1 MNLARFSVARPVTAG
16 IISMALFVLGVF
28 YLLKMPV
35 SLYPDVSIPF
45 ISVSVPYPGASPEQI
60 ESAIIKPIEAEVAGI
75 KKISRVIGVARPGFG
90 QLILGFK
97 MSANEQEAADAVREK
112 IAIVKG
118 KFPQGAREPIVAR
131 VDVGATPILI
141 YGIET
146 DKPADVTFQILEDG
160 LIADLRRTEGINE
173 AKIVGIGEERI
184 QLTLDAQR
192 LSDLRIAP
200 LDIYEQ
206 LSAKMAV
213 LPWGEITQ
221 NQQVLSVSR
230 SLLPADLDF
239 WRQQRVTLRDGRS
252 FNLAEVGTLDL
263 VRDESASTVFIN
275 GKSGLGLVLTKRADA
290 NTVAS
295 VQAAQKVVE
304 KVKLPD
310 GIKLFNI
317 VDQSSFI
324 QENSHEVWI
333 ALFAGGIFA
342 VLVILFFLTDLRS
355 ALISATAL
363 PVSIAGSFI
372 FMSWLGFS
380 VNMMSLLAMALA
392 IGLLIDDAVVVREAI
407 YTEME
412 KGATPRE
419 AAVRGTDRVAAAVI
433 ATSLAVIAVFLP
445 VAGMDGMVGQFFK
458 QFGVT
463 ICIAVALSTWVAF
476 TLDPMLSAYF
486 AGRPRPFSGQF
497 WDRWRAWLVQLENK
511 IANLA
516 VRSFKNPKS
525 VLVLALLS
533 LVGAV
538 VLSLSRGADFLA
550 FEDRGQFIVNI
561 RGASGSTRKQNE
573 ELAARALE
581 KLRDLEG
588 LQEVYV
594 TVGER
599 GNDNLSQ
606 MRLVFVPKTERKTGL
621 LEIQKVARTRLID
634 LGADVLIMDPPPIEG
649 IGGEAP
655 LSVYVYGEDFAETR
669 KVSED
674 LLAKIRS
681 LPGIANAR
689 LETAALAQGIDVAFN
704 SQDLGFAGSGSQ
716 AAELTGRLALTG
728 LEAGTVGTKNTPF
741 YLRLGD
747 DDRNLQTLWS
757 QVYVP
762 SMRGPLALSQF
773 ADLSEVARPRAI
785 DRERRSRKMV
795 IWGTLDRSETF
806 GTVLGQV
813 QKLIDDIPPPFF
825 GEIQG
830 DKEVFE
836 EMINSFAIAIA
847 GSFFF
852 IFIILASQFENLFRP
867 FVILLSL
874 PLAVIGGFVALYI
887 FGEQLALGALIGMVF
902 LIGLA
907 AKNGILLVDAIG
919 VKEKSMSLMQAVEE
933 SVKERSR
940 AILMTSIAMIFG
952 MIPTAVMRGGGSE
965 FRSPMAIAIIGG
977 VISSTVLSFF
987 VVPAV
992 FGLLEGFRLRRSH
1005 RNNMKGVVATVTS
1018 SCLLFFTFLFTPD
1031 ESLAQEQ
1038 GSALQQN
1045 RTSGQ
1050 SRETSSSNKL
1060 ELKLADMNAVIAL
1073 IGKLKPDSP
1082 ELARIDGAE
1091 IAAREA
1097 TRTSFESVFGGARVE
1112 YSREWFNPGYSQSF
1126 TLPLPPPTGPISSE
1140 TVVIPKQQNA
1150 FSFGW
1155 QIPLINAQ
1163 VIYGWIMRSAL
1174 REQADKIR
1182 EAQFEAGTLG
1192 TAQLLLKTE
1201 LAVQAARMNEEFVAI
1216 SKARHSI
1223 VKQRYSA
1230 GLTTRLELSQAEAA
1244 YMAAVAQLEQ
1254 EKAEQHRIRQ
1264 EFYQRAG
1271 FAYPENGVGLTRFP
1285 FVSGKPFKPVALA
1298 ALQAVY
1304 DVQVKNSE
1312 LSDASFY
1319 PTVQVELGYS
1329 KKDFE
1334 SAPDP
1339 QKFAAVKAK
1348 WDILDGGGRSA
1359 VRGRN
1364 MQMAYDALA
1373 QFREHENKMKS
1384 AFDSLSSRS
1393 QAIERAK
1400 SAAEFA
1406 RNAAKTAQSQAIESY
1421 SAGLI
1426 RALDVRN
1433 ADEAKLRAD
1442 FAALQLEFA
1451 EQGLALESMVL
1462 AGTWNSYVRSGA
1474 QP

>member
-1 MNLARFSVARPVTAG
+1 MNLARLSVARPVTAG
-16 IISMALFVLGVF
+16 IISVALFVLGLF

-60 ESAIIKPIEAEVAGI
+60 ESAIIKPIEAEVSGI

-112 IAIVKG
+112 ISIVKG
-118 KFPQGAREPIVAR
+118 KFPQGAKEPIVAR

-146 DKPADVTFQILEDG
+146 DKSAEATYQLLEDG
-160 LIADLRRTEGINE
+160 LISELRRTEGINE

-206 LSAKMAV
+206 LSAKMTV
-213 LPWGEITQ
+213 LPWGEVTQ

-230 SLLPADLDF
+230 SLLPADLEF

-252 FNLAEVGTLDL
+252 FSLGEMGTLDV
-263 VRDESASTVFIN
+263 VRDELASTVFIN

-290 NTVAS
+290 NTIAS
-295 VQAAQKVVE
+295 VEAAQKVVD
-304 KVKLPD
+304 KTKLPD

-333 ALFAGGIFA
+333 ALFAGAVFA

-412 KGATPRE
+412 KGASPRE
-419 AAVRGTDRVAAAVI
+419 AAVRGTDRVAAPVI

-486 AGRPRPFSGQF
+486 AGRPRPFAGEF
-497 WDRWRAWLVQLENK
+497 WDRWRAWLLRLETQ
-511 IANLA
+511 IAHLA
-516 VRSFKNPKS
+516 VRSFRHPKT
-525 VLVLALLS
+525 VIALALIA

-538 VLSLSRGADFLA
+538 ALSLSRGADFLA

-561 RGASGSTRKQNE
+561 RGPSGSTRKQNE
-573 ELAARALE
+573 EIAARALE

-588 LQEVYV
+588 LEEVYV

-606 MRLVFVPKTERKTGL
+606 MRLVFVPKTARATGL
-621 LEIQKVARTRLID
+621 LEIQKIARSRLAELD
-634 LGADVLIMDPPPIEG
+634 ADVLIMDPPPIEG

-655 LSVYVYGEDFAETR
+655 LSVYVYGEDFVETR
-669 KVSED
+669 KVSEE
-674 LLAKIRS
+674 LLRKIRS

-728 LEAGTVGTKNTPF
+728 LEAGTVGNKNTPF

-747 DDRNLQTLWS
+747 SDRNLQTLWN

-762 SMRGPLALSQF
+762 SQRGPLALSQF
-773 ADLSEVARPRAI
+773 ADLNETQRPRAI

-795 IWGTLDRSETF
+795 IWGTLDRSQTF

-813 QKLIDDIPPPFF
+813 QKLIDEIPPPYS

-836 EMINSFAIAIA
+836 EMINSFTVAIV

-874 PLAVIGGFVALYI
+874 PLAVIGGFVAL
-887 FGEQLALGALIGMVF
+887 FLAGQQLALGALIGMVF

-919 VKEKSMSLMQAVEE
+919 VKEKSMSLLHAVEE

-992 FGLLEGFRLRRSH
+992 FGLLDGVRMRRSK
-1005 RNNMKGVVATVTS
+1005 KGNFGSVAASVTS
-1018 SCLLFFTFLFTPD
+1018 SLILLVFGLFKPD
-1031 ESLAQEQ
+1031 QGFAQTSEPREQAEATQPITSDSKASSL
-1038 GSALQQN
+1038 LN
-1045 RTSGQ
+1045 
-1050 SRETSSSNKL
+1050 
-1060 ELKLADMNAVIAL
+1060 LKTADMAEVRVL
-1073 IGKLKPDSP
+1073 IGQLKSDSP
-1082 ELARIDGAE
+1082 ELAQIQGAE
-1091 IAAREA
+1091 IAAQQA
-1097 TRTSFESVFGGARVE
+1097 TRTSFESVLGGARLE

-1126 TLPLPPPTGPISSE
+1126 NLPLPPPAKPIK
-1140 TVVIPKQQNA
+1140 TVVIPKLQNA

-1155 QIPLINAQ
+1155 QIPLVNVQ
-1163 VIYGWIMRSAL
+1163 VVYGWIMRSAL
-1174 REQADKIR
+1174 RNQADKIR
-1182 EAQFEAGTLG
+1182 QAQFELGTLG
-1192 TAQLLLKTE
+1192 AAQLLLKTE
-1201 LAVQAARMNEEFVAI
+1201 LAVQSVRMNEEFVAI
-1216 SKARHSI
+1216 SNTRYSI

-1254 EKAEQHRIRQ
+1254 EKAEEHRVKQ
-1264 EFYQRAG
+1264 EFFQRVG
-1271 FAYPENGVGLTRFP
+1271 SQYPEKGLGLTKFP
-1285 FVSGKPFKPVALA
+1285 YVSEKPFKPVALD
-1298 ALQAVY
+1298 ALRAVY
-1304 DVQVKNSE
+1304 EVQLKNAG

-1319 PTVQVELGYS
+1319 PTIQLEVGYS
-1329 KKDFE
+1329 KKEFE

-1339 QKFAAVKAK
+1339 QKFAAVRAR
-1348 WDILDGGGRSA
+1348 WDILDGGARSA
-1359 VRGRN
+1359 VRGQN

-1373 QFREHENKMKS
+1373 RLREQENNMKS
-1384 AFDSLSSRS
+1384 AFDSLGLRY

-1400 SAAEFA
+1400 
-1406 RNAAKTAQSQAIESY
+1406 NAADYAGKAARTAQKQAMESY

-1426 RALDVRN
+1426 RALDVRS
-1433 ADEAKLRAD
+1433 ADEAKLKAD
-1442 FAALQLEFA
+1442 YAALQLEFA
-1451 EQGLALESMVL
+1451 AQGLALESMAL
-1462 AGTWNSYVRSGA
+1462 AGVWNSYI
-1474 QP
+1474 QPGNQP

>member
-16 IISMALFVLGVF
+16 IISMALFVLGLF

-118 KFPQGAREPIVAR
+118 KFPQGAKEPIVAR

-146 DKPADVTFQILEDG
+146 NKPADVTYQILEDG

-213 LPWGEITQ
+213 LPWGEVTQ
-221 NQQVLSVSR
+221 NQQVLAVSR
-230 SLLPADLDF
+230 SLLPADLNF

-252 FNLAEVGTLDL
+252 FSLAEVGTLDI

-295 VQAAQKVVE
+295 VKIAQKVVD
-304 KVKLPD
+304 KAKLPD
-310 GIKLFNI
+310 GIKLFNL
-317 VDQSSFI
+317 VDQSAFI

-333 ALFAGGIFA
+333 ALFAGGVFA

-407 YTEME
+407 FTEME

-486 AGRPRPFSGQF
+486 AGRPRPFTGEF
-497 WDRWRAWLVQLENK
+497 WVRWRAWLVRVETQ
-511 IANLA
+511 IAHLA
-516 VRSFKNPKS
+516 VRSFVRPKT
-525 VLVLALLS
+525 VLAIALVA

-538 VLSLSRGADFLA
+538 GLSLSRGADFLA

-561 RGASGSTRKQNE
+561 RGPSGSTRKQNE
-573 ELAARALE
+573 ELASRAFD
-581 KLRDLEG
+581 KLRDLDG
-588 LQEVYV
+588 LEEVYV

-606 MRLVFVPKTERKTGL
+606 MRLVFVPKTERATGL
-621 LEIQKVARTRLID
+621 LEIQKVARSRLAD

-655 LSVYVYGEDFAETR
+655 LSVYVYGEDFAQTR
-669 KVSED
+669 QVSEE
-674 LLAKIRS
+674 LLQKIRT
-681 LPGIANAR
+681 LPGVANAR

-728 LEAGTVGTKNTPF
+728 LEAGTVGGKNTPF

-747 DDRNLQTLWS
+747 ADRNLQTLWN

-773 ADLSEVARPRAI
+773 AELTETERPRAI

-795 IWGTLDRSETF
+795 IWGTLDRSQTF
-806 GTVLGQV
+806 GTVLAQV
-813 QKLIDDIPPPFF
+813 QKLIDELPPPYS

-836 EMINSFAIAIA
+836 EMINSFSVAIA

-887 FGEQLALGALIGMVF
+887 AGEQLALGALIGMVF

-919 VKEKSMSLMQAVEE
+919 VKEKSMPLLQAVEE

-992 FGLLEGFRLRRSH
+992 FGLLDGFRIRRSQK
-1005 RNNMKGVVATVTS
+1005 RNFGGPIATVTS
-1018 SCLLFFTFLFTPD
+1018 ALIVLAIGFAKPAPIFAQTSQPSEDAEAASAAVSDSQPTHLL
-1031 ESLAQEQ
+1031 
-1038 GSALQQN
+1038 N
-1045 RTSGQ
+1045 
-1050 SRETSSSNKL
+1050 
-1060 ELKLADMNAVIAL
+1060 LKTADMAEVIAL
-1073 IGKLKPDSP
+1073 IGQLKADSP
-1082 ELARIDGAE
+1082 EVAQIQGAE
-1091 IAAREA
+1091 SAAREA
-1097 TRTSFESVFGGARVE
+1097 TRTSLESVLGGARLE
-1112 YSREWFNPGYSQSF
+1112 YGREWYNPGVIQSF
-1126 TLPLPPPTGPISSE
+1126 SLPLPPPTGPITSK
-1140 TVVIPKQQNA
+1140 TVVVPKMQNA

-1155 QIPLINAQ
+1155 QIPLVNVQ
-1163 VIYGWIMRSAL
+1163 VIYGWVMRSAL
-1174 REQADKIR
+1174 HTQAEKMR
-1182 EAQFEAGTLG
+1182 QAQFELGTLG
-1192 TAQLLLKTE
+1192 AAQRLLKTE
-1201 LAVQAARMNEEFVAI
+1201 LAVQSVRMNEEFVAI
-1216 SKARHSI
+1216 SNARYSI

-1244 YMAAVAQLEQ
+1244 SMAAVAQLEQ
-1254 EKAEQHRIRQ
+1254 EKAEEHRVKQ
-1264 EFYQRAG
+1264 EFFQNVGSR
-1271 FAYPENGVGLTRFP
+1271 YPEQGLGLTRFP
-1285 FVSGKPFKPVALA
+1285 YVADKPFKPA
-1298 ALQAVY
+1298 ALDALRSVY
-1304 DVQVKNSE
+1304 EVQLKNAG

-1319 PTVQVELGYS
+1319 PTVQFELGYS
-1329 KKDFE
+1329 KKQYE
-1334 SAPDP
+1334 TAPEP
-1339 QKFAAVKAK
+1339 QKFAAVKAR
-1348 WDILDGGGRSA
+1348 WDILDGGARSA
-1359 VRGRN
+1359 VRGQN
-1364 MQMAYDALA
+1364 LQMAFNALA
-1373 QFREHENKMKS
+1373 QLREQENKMKS
-1384 AFDSLSSRS
+1384 AFDSLAFRY

-1400 SAAEFA
+1400 SAADYA
-1406 RNAAKTAQSQAIESY
+1406 RKAAKTAQKQALESY

-1426 RALDVRN
+1426 RALDVRS
-1433 ADEAKLRAD
+1433 ADEAKLKAD
-1442 FAALQLEFA
+1442 YAALQLEFA
-1451 EQGLALESMVL
+1451 AQGLALESMAL
-1462 AGTWNSYVRSGA
+1462 TGAWNSYV
-1474 QP
+1474 QPRIQP

>member
-112 IAIVKG
+112 ISIVKG
-118 KFPQGAREPIVAR
+118 RFPQGAKEPVVAR

-146 DKPADVTFQILEDG
+146 NKPADVTFQILEDG
-160 LIADLRRTEGINE
+160 LIADLRRTEGVNE
-173 AKIVGIGEERI
+173 ARIVGIGEERI
-184 QLTLDAQR
+184 QLTLDAQK

-206 LSAKMAV
+206 LSAKMTV
-213 LPWGEITQ
+213 LPWGEVTQ
-221 NQQVLSVSR
+221 NQKVLSVSR
-230 SLLPADLDF
+230 SLLPADLDY

-252 FNLAEVGTLDL
+252 FSLAEMGTLNI

-275 GKSGLGLVLTKRADA
+275 GKQGLGLVLTKRADA

-295 VQAAQKVVE
+295 VEAAQKVVD
-304 KVKLPD
+304 KAKLPD

-333 ALFAGGIFA
+333 ALFAGGVFA

-407 YTEME
+407 YSEME

-433 ATSLAVIAVFLP
+433 ATSLAVVAVFLP

-463 ICIAVALSTWVAF
+463 ICIAVVLSTWVAF

-486 AGRPRPFSGQF
+486 AGRPQPFSGQF
-497 WDRWRAWLVQLENK
+497 WVRWRAWLVELEHK
-511 IANLA
+511 IARLA
-516 VRSFKNPKS
+516 VASFRHPKK
-525 VLVLALLS
+525 VIFLALLS
-533 LVGAV
+533 LIGAV
-538 VLSLSRGADFLA
+538 ALSLSRGADFLA

-561 RGASGSTRKQNE
+561 RGESGSTREQNE
-573 ELAARALE
+573 ALASRALE

-621 LEIQKVARTRLID
+621 LEMQKTARERLSD

-655 LSVYVYGEDFAETR
+655 LSVYVYGEDLAATR

-674 LLAKIRS
+674 LLAQIRS

-689 LETAALAQGIDVAFN
+689 LETAAFAQGVDVTLN
-704 SQDLGFAGSGSQ
+704 TQDLGFAGSGSQ

-728 LEAGTVGTKNTPF
+728 LEAGTVGSKNTPF

-747 DDRNLQTLWS
+747 EDRNIRTLWN

-773 ADLSEVARPRAI
+773 AEISDVMRPRGI

-795 IWGTLDRSETF
+795 IWGTLDRTQTF
-806 GTVLGQV
+806 GTVLGEV
-813 QKLIDDIPPPFF
+813 QKLIDAIPPPFS

-836 EMINSFAIAIA
+836 EMINSFAIAIL

-852 IFIILASQFENLFRP
+852 IFVILASQFENLFRP

-874 PLAVIGGFVALYI
+874 PLAVIGGFIALYI

-919 VKEKSMSLMQAVEE
+919 VKEKAMPLLQAVED

-992 FGLLEGFRLRRSH
+992 FGLLDSFRVRRNERSQLRNTVAVPTLSVILFALFLAPQHSAAQVVGLEQDSPEVEGGESAPQEVLRL
-1005 RNNMKGVVATVTS
+1005 
-1018 SCLLFFTFLFTPD
+1018 PD
-1031 ESLAQEQ
+1031 
-1038 GSALQQN
+1038 
-1045 RTSGQ
+1045 
-1050 SRETSSSNKL
+1050 
-1060 ELKLADMNAVIAL
+1060 ADMTKVISL
-1073 IGKLKPDSP
+1073 ISKLKPDSP
-1082 ELARIDGAE
+1082 QRAQIEGAE
-1091 IAAREA
+1091 SAAREA
-1097 TRTSFESVFGGARVE
+1097 TRTSVESVLGGARLE
-1112 YSREWFNPGYSQSF
+1112 YSREWYNPGYSQSF
-1126 TLPLPPPTGPISSE
+1126 TLPLPAPAGPITSK
-1140 TVVIPKQQNA
+1140 TVVIPKLQNT
-1150 FSFGW
+1150 FTFGW
-1155 QIPLINAQ
+1155 QIPLLNTQ
-1163 VIYGWIMRSAL
+1163 VVYGWIMRSAL
-1174 REQADKIR
+1174 RNQADKIN

-1192 TAQLLLKTE
+1192 AAQLLLRTE
-1201 LAVQAARMNEEFVAI
+1201 LAVQSRRMNEEFVSI
-1216 SKARHSI
+1216 SKARYSI
-1223 VKQRYSA
+1223 VNQRYSA

-1244 YMAAVAQLEQ
+1244 SMAALAQLEQ
-1254 EKAEQHRIRQ
+1254 EKAEEYKVRQ
-1264 EFYQRAG
+1264 EFFQK
-1271 FAYPENGVGLTRFP
+1271 VGSHFPDGGLGMPRFP
-1285 FVSGKPFKPVALA
+1285 YASGKPFAPA
-1298 ALQAVY
+1298 ALEALRAVHQ
-1304 DVQVKNSE
+1304 VQVKNSE

-1319 PTVQVELGYS
+1319 PTIHVELGYS

-1339 QKFAAVKAK
+1339 QKFAAVKAR
-1348 WDILDGGGRSA
+1348 WDILDGGARSA
-1359 VRGRN
+1359 VRGQN
-1364 MQMAYDALA
+1364 LQMAFDALA
-1373 QFREHENKMKS
+1373 RVHDLEATMRS
-1384 AFDSLSSRS
+1384 AYDSLAFRK
-1393 QAIERAK
+1393 QATERAK
-1400 SAAEFA
+1400 TAAEFA
-1406 RNAAKTAQSQAIESY
+1406 KAAAKTAQSQALESY
-1421 SAGLI
+1421 SAGLL
-1426 RALDVRN
+1426 RALDVRV

-1442 FAALQLEFA
+1442 YAFLQLEFA
-1451 EQGLALESMVL
+1451 EQGLALESMAL
-1462 AGTWNSYVRSGA
+1462 TGGWNSYVRGLI